1 MLAIKIYRISN
12 FLYERKIPLIPK
24 LLVYLN
30 YFLFNSFIPASTK
43 IGEQSKFAYGGIG
56 VVLHSKAIIGS
67 RCIIGQGITIGRKLS
82 SVGVPTIGDDV
93 YIAAGSRLLGNI
105 KIGNNVII
113 GANSVVVHDVPD
125 NCIVAGSPAKV
136 VRNIDVSIYELM
148 DGLFEI

>member
-12 FLYERKIPLIPK
+12 FFYERKIPLLPK
-24 LLVYLN
+24 FFVYLN

-43 IGEQSKFAYGGIG
+43 IGKNSKFAYGGIG
-56 VVLHSKAIIGS
+56 LVLHSKAIIGS

-82 SVGVPTIGDDV
+82 SIGVPEIGNDV
-93 YIAAGSRLLGNI
+93 YISAGSRLLGAI

-113 GANSVVVHDVPD
+113 GANSVVIHDIPD

-136 VRNIDVSIYELM
+136 VKNIEVSIYDLM
-148 DGLFEI
+148 DGLFDK